1 MGNCQYVHHLY
12 TSEATLNGEY
22 YQHLLLPY
30 TRDLGHSE
38 VRSWVRK
45 IMEKV
50 ITQLVKYYIYFF
62 RNYQFESHKLQDY

>member
-1 MGNCQYVHHLY
+1 MHRLIMGNCQYVHHLY

-38 VRSWVRK
+38 VK
-45 IMEKV
+45 E
-50 ITQLVKYYIYFF
+50 LG
-62 RNYQFESHKLQDY
+62 EEDYGQKHEYNLTIKF

>member
-1 MGNCQYVHHLY
+1 MGNCQYGHHLY

-38 VRSWVRK
+38 VK
-45 IMEKV
+45 E
-50 ITQLVKYYIYFF
+50 LG
-62 RNYQFESHKLQDY
+62 EEDYGQKQEYNLTC